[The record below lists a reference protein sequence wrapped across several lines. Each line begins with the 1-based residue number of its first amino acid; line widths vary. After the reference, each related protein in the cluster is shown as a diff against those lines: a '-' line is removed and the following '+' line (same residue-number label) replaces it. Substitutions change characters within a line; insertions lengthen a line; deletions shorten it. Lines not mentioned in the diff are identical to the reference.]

1 MQQDDVVW
9 ELINHGFCCYKS
21 KLDVH
26 NFCRNVNNVTGMC
39 SKQSCPLANSRYATV
54 REHQGVCYLY
64 VKTIERAHMPARMW
78 ERIKLNTDYMEALK
92 QIDEVL
98 LYWPKPIIHRCKQ
111 RLTKMTQY
119 LIRKRKLATKTTR
132 ELVTVHKKTER
143 QDASR
148 LKKAEVAAQL
158 DNQIKKELYSRL
170 LKGTVYP
177 EMENIS
183 KHFNEVLQEHAIPE
197 EQQVAKQQQLEE
209 FVEGGESEIE
219 EELEEEPEDMEDME
233 YFDEDEVMDDDDLD
247 DEEAEK
253 TPTKRASDRKSQ
265 SADEEPQPSPAK
277 RRKVTPSKKRDK
289 PYVHIEYE
297 EEREPTSISST
308 LPGIHGDE

>member
-1 MQQDDVVW
+1 MLPDLRKLKSLLN
-9 ELINHGFCCYKS
+9 LITKS
-21 KLDVH
+21 KKSYILAFSRFHSV
-26 NFCRNVNNVTGMC
+26 
-39 SKQSCPLANSRYATV
+39 SWLCP
-54 REHQGVCYLY
+54 Q
-64 VKTIERAHMPARMW
+64 K
-78 ERIKLNTDYMEALK
+78 
-92 QIDEVL
+92 
-98 LYWPKPIIHRCKQ
+98 
-111 RLTKMTQY
+111 
-119 LIRKRKLATKTTR
+119 
-132 ELVTVHKKTER
+132 
-143 QDASR
+143 
-148 LKKAEVAAQL
+148 
-158 DNQIKKELYSRL
+158 
-170 LKGTVYP
+170 KGTVYP

-277 RRKVTPSKKRDK
+277 RRSALVIAVKTNWIYRS
-289 PYVHIEYE
+289 HTI
-297 EEREPTSISST
+297 
-308 LPGIHGDE
+308 